1 MDFHHMC
8 LVVSDMDLA
17 LRLYRDT
24 LGFSVYID
32 TLIPDGEGAFF
43 GQGTLDDIFHVRG
56 ARSRMVMLASTTG
69 AKLELQQ
76 PENPQVKQTPREYLR
91 YGHTGITE
99 LALRVS
105 DIDQW
110 FQTIHAAGYQTQ
122 TEYVWAVGGGRLK
135 SFLFYDHDGNLVQL
149 VEEYSGQV
157 VPDDGIKDGNIN

>member
-8 LVVSDMDLA
+8 LVVSDMELA

-32 TLIPDGEGAFF
+32 TLIPDEEGAFF
-43 GQGTLDDIFHVRG
+43 AQGTLDDIFHVRG
-56 ARSRMVMLASTTG
+56 ARSRMVMLVSTTG

-76 PENPQVKQTPREYLR
+76 PENPQVQRTPREYLG

-110 FQTIHAAGYQTQ
+110 FQTIRAAGYQTQ

-135 SFLFYDHDGNLVQL
+135 SFLFHDHDGNLVQL
-149 VEEYSGQV
+149 VEEFTL
-157 VPDDGIKDGNIN
+157 

>member
-8 LVVSDMDLA
+8 LVVSDMELA

-32 TLIPDGEGAFF
+32 TLIPDEVGALFA
-43 GQGTLDDIFHVRG
+43 QGTLDDIFHVRG
-56 ARSRMVMLASTTG
+56 AKSRMVMLASTTG

-76 PENPQVKQTPREYLR
+76 PENPQVRRTPREYLG

-99 LALRVS
+99 LALSVS

-110 FQTIHAAGYQTQ
+110 FQTIRAAGYQTQ

-135 SFLFYDHDGNLVQL
+135 SFLFHDHDGNLVQL
-149 VEEYSGQV
+149 VEELTL
-157 VPDDGIKDGNIN
+157 